1 MGRNGKAD
9 DVTDLYDYSM
19 LKFGFMMDSGTVPT
33 GAQSSFKNM
42 YYGFAIG
49 KDYRAIPGS
58 YEDRSCFL
66 SFARYKGF
74 SDSTGLDSYVNY
86 KFGYN
91 LVDGNDHWIV
101 LKVRNVDDEN
111 GQGVSM
117 ELWLDGRREI
127 TLTDYNKK
135 VEDKGVT
142 YDWDVY
148 ERAGYLCMWTGS
160 NNTEPKAQSPP
171 ACLRRCM
178 SFPTMKIPRGNT
190 WSRPKSPITG

>member
-1 MGRNGKAD
+1 M
-9 DVTDLYDYSM
+9 
-19 LKFGFMMDSGTVPT
+19 
-33 GAQSSFKNM
+33 
-42 YYGFAIG
+42 
-49 KDYRAIPGS
+49 
-58 YEDRSCFL
+58 
-66 SFARYKGF
+66 
-74 SDSTGLDSYVNY
+74 
-86 KFGYN
+86 
-91 LVDGNDHWIV
+91 DGNDHWIV

-160 NNTEPKAQSPP
+160 NNTEPKAQSST
-171 ACLRRCM
+171 CLFKEM
-178 SFPTMKIPRGNT
+178 YVVSYDEDPEGKYMEQAQK
-190 WSRPKSPITG
+190 PITG